1 MHKDNSILMITN
13 TAGIKRYSTC
23 QAAIKIF
30 LNFLHIESKFF
41 PRKSPLDL
49 FFQNKIYHIG
59 AGHFQRGGSGCIFS
73 SQRFLI
79 RGERS
84 GLKNTWLAKMARD
97 ENQEIHFMGPYVLCP
112 LYRFIAD
119 VNQLNWDSRYT
130 KLTHFSNK
138 LTGCSSAFFNL
149 LITNQK
155 SRITIITSY
164 VGHGDQYKLS
174 ITAKSSKT
182 SNNFI
187 ISEQGTKKAIT
198 CSLNEVHAEKTPPRL
213 SILKLAY

>member
-1 MHKDNSILMITN
+1 M
-13 TAGIKRYSTC
+13 
-23 QAAIKIF
+23 
-30 LNFLHIESKFF
+30 HIESNFSPENFYSIYFFKIKFITSEPATF
-41 PRKSPLDL
+41 R
-49 FFQNKIYHIG
+49 G
-59 AGHFQRGGSGCIFS
+59 AVVDAS
-73 SQRFLI
+73 SQV

-84 GLKNTWLAKMARD
+84 GPKNTWLAKMARD

-164 VGHGDQYKLS
+164 VGNGDQYKLS

>member
-1 MHKDNSILMITN
+1 MHLLK
-13 TAGIKRYSTC
+13 
-23 QAAIKIF
+23 
-30 LNFLHIESKFF
+30 SKVSD
-41 PRKSPLDL
+41 PW
-49 FFQNKIYHIG
+49 G
-59 AGHFQRGGSGCIFS
+59 AEWTEKH
-73 SQRFLI
+73 
-79 RGERS
+79 
-84 GLKNTWLAKMARD
+84 LASED
-97 ENQEIHFMGPYVLCP
+97 DQEENQKIHFMGPYVTCP
-112 LYRFIAD
+112 LYQFIVD
-119 VNQLNWDSRYT
+119 VNQLNRDSRYT
-130 KLTHFSNK
+130 KLTHLGNK
-138 LTGCSSAFFNL
+138 PTACSSAFFNL

-155 SRITIITSY
+155 SGITIITSY